1 MMRMPT
7 PASQLYAW
15 HRAALSGDD
24 PPIHDGL
31 AEAGFY
37 KVRMVKGGPW
47 AAVEIKVERDI
58 DFETGE
64 LTAPERLVAICDG
77 ERRNPANLW
86 TYLTPIS
93 RDEHRAILERRQF
106 IPEMAATRAKIDL
119 TERPITP

>member
-1 MMRMPT
+1 MMRVPS

-15 HRAALSGDD
+15 HRAALAGDN

-31 AEAGFY
+31 AECGFY
-37 KVRMVKGGPW
+37 KTKIVRGGPW

-93 RDEHRAILERRQF
+93 RDEHRALIGGQGKTYDLQK
-106 IPEMAATRAKIDL
+106 KINL
-119 TERPITP
+119 MKGAVGPNG